1 MHLILHQL
9 YPLYH
14 LYQDKQTMNEEI
26 KKDMQLLR
34 KLYKK
39 FPEVIQENALNAPV
53 LSKEDLKQQQKQ
65 EALEIEQQLMH
76 IYTDSA
82 L

>member
-1 MHLILHQL
+1 
-9 YPLYH
+9 
-14 LYQDKQTMNEEI
+14 MNEEI